1 MLIKLYKIA
10 IKVLTQS
17 LHHAI
22 IKTDKGKT
30 NNKRKGRDLI

>member
-17 LHHAI
+17 FSCGI

-30 NNKRKGRDLI
+30 NNKKEKER